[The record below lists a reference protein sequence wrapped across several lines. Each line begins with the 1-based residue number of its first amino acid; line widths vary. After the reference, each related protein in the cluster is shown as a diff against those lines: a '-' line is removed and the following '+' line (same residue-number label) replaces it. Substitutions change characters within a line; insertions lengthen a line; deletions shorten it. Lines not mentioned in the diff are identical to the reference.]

1 MDFCWQGL
9 RSVEVEVRNGQDS
22 TRGPEIGSV
31 DRAVTELFDVSCLF
45 CVSFFFLPIND
56 FYDIRT
62 LGSLFFS
69 QLSSTFPQFPHQ
81 NNDSVLTCTY
91 QDKIEEMEKRLA
103 QAGKDKSEV
112 VP

>member
-31 DRAVTELFDVSCLF
+31 DRAVTELFDFFMVVF
-45 CVSFFFLPIND
+45 PSFFFQLMIFMMYQD
-56 FYDIRT
+56 LRQF
-62 LGSLFFS
+62 FFS
-69 QLSSTFPQFPHQ
+69 ATFKYISAISTSKH
-81 NNDSVLTCTY
+81 TY